1 MVHDPSGVGSLL
13 STSSDYIMVTNSQLA
28 LLHVHKDPYSSS
40 DESQVG
46 KHFVGTG
53 LAPPVF
59 REQSYVLPKCL
70 LYCENAG
77 IF

>member
-28 LLHVHKDPYSSS
+28 LLRLHKYLYSSFA
-40 DESQVG
+40 ESQVG
-46 KHFVGTG
+46 KHFAGTE
-53 LAPPVF
+53 LATPVF
-59 REQSYVLPKCL
+59 REQSYVLSKCL